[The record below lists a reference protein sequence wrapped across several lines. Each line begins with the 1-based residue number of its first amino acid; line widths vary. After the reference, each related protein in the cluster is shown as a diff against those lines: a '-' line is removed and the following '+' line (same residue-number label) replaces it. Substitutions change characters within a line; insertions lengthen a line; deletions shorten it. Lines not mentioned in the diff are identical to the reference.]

1 MRLRY
6 GRCMLRLLDGSA
18 RLGGCSLGKRCGA
31 FNVRFVALT
40 GRLCCVAVTGPCCA
54 CGCFARL
61 ECVMLV
67 GVSLENDHQIF

>member
-1 MRLRY
+1 
-6 GRCMLRLLDGSA
+6 MLRLLDGSV
-18 RLGGCSLGKRCGA
+18 RLGGCSLGSGA
-31 FNVRFVALT
+31 VIMRSVALT
-40 GRLCCVAVTGPCCA
+40 GRVCCVAVTGSCCA